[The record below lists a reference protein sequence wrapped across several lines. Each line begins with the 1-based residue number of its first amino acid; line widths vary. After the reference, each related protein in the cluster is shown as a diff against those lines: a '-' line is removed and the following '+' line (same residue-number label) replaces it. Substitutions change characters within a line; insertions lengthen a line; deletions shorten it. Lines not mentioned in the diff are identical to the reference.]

1 MDQGTAEWFAARLGK
16 VTASKVSDVMS
27 KTKTGYGAGRE
38 TYMSQLIA
46 EILTGKKAEGFS
58 NAAMAWGTETEPF
71 ARMAYE
77 ALNNVLVD
85 EMGFAPHP
93 TIERAGASPDGLV
106 GQDGLIEIKCP
117 NTTTHL
123 DTMIEETIP
132 KKYHDQMQFQ
142 MACTGR
148 KWCDFVSF
156 DNRLPEDLQI
166 FVMRINRNNEY
177 IAEMEAAIIKFL
189 AEMQEKI
196 EKLTQMKAING

>member
-1 MDQGTAEWFAARLGK
+1 MEQRSDEWFAARLGK

-27 KTKTGYGAGRE
+27 KGAGRE
-38 TYMSQLIA
+38 TYMIQLIA
-46 EILTGKKAEGFS
+46 EFLTNSRGASFT
-58 NAAMAWGTETEPF
+58 NTAMEWGTTTEPY
-71 ARMAYE
+71 ARQAYE
-77 ALNNVLVD
+77 ALNNVWVE

-106 GQDGLIEIKCP
+106 GDDGLIEIKCP
-117 NTTTHL
+117 NTATHL
-123 DTMIEETIP
+123 DTLIDKTVP
-132 KKYHDQMQFQ
+132 KKYINQMQFQ

-166 FVMRINRNNEY
+166 FVLRVERDDKH
-177 IAEMEAAIIKFL
+177 IAEMEIAITKFL

-196 EKLTQMKAING
+196 DKLTQPKAING

>member
-1 MDQGTAEWFAARLGK
+1 MEQRSDEWFAARLGK

-27 KTKTGYGAGRE
+27 KGAGRE
-38 TYMSQLIA
+38 TYMIKLIA
-46 EILTGKKAEGFS
+46 EFLTNSRGASFT
-58 NAAMAWGTETEPF
+58 NTAMEWGITTEPY
-71 ARMAYE
+71 ARQAYK
-77 ALNNVLVD
+77 ALNNVWVE

-106 GQDGLIEIKCP
+106 GDDGLIEIKCP
-117 NTTTHL
+117 NTETHL
-123 DTMIEETIP
+123 DTLIDKTVP
-132 KKYHDQMQFQ
+132 KKYINQMQFQ

-166 FVMRINRNNEY
+166 FVLRVERDDKH
-177 IAEMEAAIIKFL
+177 IADMEAAINKFL

-196 EKLTQMKAING
+196 DKLTQPKAING

>member
-1 MDQGTAEWFAARLGK
+1 MEQRSDEWFTARLGK

-27 KTKTGYGAGRE
+27 KGAGRE
-38 TYMSQLIA
+38 TYMIQLIA
-46 EILTGKKAEGFS
+46 EFLTNSRGASFT
-58 NAAMAWGTETEPF
+58 NTAMEWGTTTEPY
-71 ARMAYE
+71 ARQAYE
-77 ALNNVLVD
+77 ALNNVWVE

-106 GQDGLIEIKCP
+106 GDDGLIEIKCP
-117 NTTTHL
+117 NTATHL
-123 DTMIEETIP
+123 DTLIDKTVP
-132 KKYHDQMQFQ
+132 KKYINQMQFQ

-166 FVMRINRNNEY
+166 FVLRVERDDKH
-177 IAEMEAAIIKFL
+177 IAEMEIAITKFL

-196 EKLTQMKAING
+196 DKLTQPKAING

>member
-1 MDQGTAEWFAARLGK
+1 MEQRSDEWFAARLGK

-27 KTKTGYGAGRE
+27 KGAGRE
-38 TYMSQLIA
+38 TYMIQLIA
-46 EILTGKKAEGFS
+46 EFLTNSRGASFT
-58 NAAMAWGTETEPF
+58 NTAMEWGTTTEPY
-71 ARMAYE
+71 ARQAYE
-77 ALNNVLVD
+77 ALNSVWVE

-106 GQDGLIEIKCP
+106 GDDGLIEIKCP
-117 NTTTHL
+117 NTATHL
-123 DTMIEETIP
+123 DTLIDKTVP
-132 KKYHDQMQFQ
+132 KKYINQMQFQ

-166 FVMRINRNNEY
+166 FVLRVERDDRH
-177 IAEMEAAIIKFL
+177 IADMEAAINKFL

-196 EKLTQMKAING
+196 DKLTQPKAING